1 MAASK
6 TRSTWGAIRK
16 RGVNSWE
23 ISYTKGS
30 KRASETIR
38 GTRKDAERK
47 LAELRI
53 KYEGMR
59 KDITLS
65 EFWDTCY
72 YPHIKEHLAASTVPG
87 YERVWRVDIEPAFG
101 DFCLSDITPRKIQAW
116 LDPMTGG
123 KAKHAK
129 AVLSAILSRAFALE
143 LIDDNPA
150 QRRFVMPKGRA
161 PGQRSKDIYS
171 KEELD
176 QILAL
181 CHGEP
186 WEGAFIL
193 SAFGGASREE
203 AMGVLVNEIQ
213 FVTGAAIVPIV
224 RGVQRLDGEV
234 KVLDWTKTEHR
245 QRDLVIL
252 EPYATRLHQIVETAK
267 TCGDVWL
274 TDDGFGNPLCPN
286 TMANRQYKDW
296 FGRQPIRYIPFSN
309 LRHAYA
315 TYTSGKVDPMMLA
328 KLMGHSQP
336 TTTYNNYYRPS
347 TIDKIN
353 ALNGN

>member
-1 MAASK
+1 MPKKQS
-6 TRSTWGAIRK
+6 RSTWGAIRK
-16 RGVNSWE
+16 RGENSWE
-23 ISYTKGS
+23 LSYTKQG
-30 KRASETIR
+30 KRTSETIR
-38 GTRKDAERK
+38 GSRKDAERK

-53 KYEGMR
+53 KYEGMTS
-59 KDITLS
+59 DITLA
-65 EFWDTCY
+65 EFWDSYY

-87 YERVWRVDIEPAFG
+87 YKRVWRVDIEPAFG
-101 DFCLSDITPRKIQAW
+101 GFNLSEITPRKIQAW

-129 AVLSAILSRAFALE
+129 AVLSAMLSRAFALE

-161 PGQRSKDIYS
+161 PGQRSKEIYS

-176 QILAL
+176 QIFAL
-181 CHGEP
+181 CHGEI
-186 WEGAFIL
+186 WEAAFIL

-203 AMGVLVNEIQ
+203 AMGVMVEEVE
-213 FVTGAAIVPIV
+213 FHPGVAVVPIV
-224 RGVQRLDGEV
+224 RGVQRLEGEV
-234 KVLDWTKTEHR
+234 KVLDWTKNEHR
-245 QRDLVIL
+245 KRDLVIL
-252 EPYATRLHQIVETAK
+252 DPYATRLRQLVEEAK
-267 TCGDVWL
+267 DRGDIWM
-274 TDDGFGNPLCPN
+274 TDNGFGKPMCPN
-286 TMANRQYKDW
+286 ALANRTYKDW

-315 TYTSGKVDPMMLA
+315 TWTSSKVDPMMLA

-347 TIDKIN
+347 TDDKIK